1 MPGKGR
7 RVASR
12 QSQLGQRR
20 RRNSKNAQSTTNAVM
35 SSSTDASNAA
45 PDGVTAVTAVTAS
58 SIVADVN
65 SSVAESRSRNNL
77 ADRSP
82 YDTHVKSEITRI
94 VILGSILAIALVGLS
109 LLI

>member
-35 SSSTDASNAA
+35 SSSTNVSNDT
-45 PDGVTAVTAVTAS
+45 PDGVTAVTAS

-94 VILGSILAIALVGLS
+94 VILGSILTISLVGLS
-109 LLI
+109 FLI